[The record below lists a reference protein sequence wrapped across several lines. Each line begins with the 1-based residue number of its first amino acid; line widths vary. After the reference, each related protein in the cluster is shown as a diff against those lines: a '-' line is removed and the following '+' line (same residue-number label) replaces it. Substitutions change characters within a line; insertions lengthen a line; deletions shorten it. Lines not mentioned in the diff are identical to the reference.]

1 MNTNMHGN
9 MPDVNTRTVGV
20 SLPLELVAR
29 IDRAARERCVTR
41 SDVIRAALDAAVKG
55 TASLGDE
62 DLVWVAQMRRDN
74 VLKRERR
81 RKAAARKGR

>member
-1 MNTNMHGN
+1 MRINMHGN

-41 SDVIRAALDAAVKG
+41 SDVIRVALDAAVG
-55 TASLGDE
+55 GSVSLNDE
-62 DLVWVAQMRRDN
+62 DLVWVARTRRDN
-74 VLKRERR
+74 ILKRERR
-81 RKAAARKGR
+81 RKAAERKGR